1 MSPDTP
7 EPEAVWPWSTL
18 GLPKMPPDARDIRR
32 AYATALKQIDQARD
46 PEAFTTLRHA
56 YDDALSI
63 REGRSAQNAH
73 RRARKAAAAQ
83 PSPAEGDLVA
93 EKPPTPPPPTPEQL
107 AQIAKDTAMRDMV
120 ALVSNGNLFAP
131 ASVRILQALDNPLSH
146 APEAQR
152 PLRHACAQV
161 LRDMLRD
168 SEDGIPTLSPQITPE
183 CMLAL
188 DARFGWL
195 NDYIAFRQDFGH
207 HTTLQHELA
216 SRAYGNIQL
225 AARPVS
231 TEPAKTGIDA
241 RVLVFGGIILLKV
254 IVIATTN
261 SDAMTG
267 DDMLGLAG
275 FAAVVFALYWIY
287 KRLCRRFL
295 PVFAAIVT
303 AWLAAIV
310 PLLLYP
316 PDFATPGVKD
326 YSLAWLWLGVTN
338 IALFITCFKP
348 ASRWLVR
355 RFRARTNSR

>member
-1 MSPDTP
+1 M
-7 EPEAVWPWSTL
+7 
-18 GLPKMPPDARDIRR
+18 
-32 AYATALKQIDQARD
+32 
-46 PEAFTTLRHA
+46 
-56 YDDALSI
+56 
-63 REGRSAQNAH
+63 
-73 RRARKAAAAQ
+73 
-83 PSPAEGDLVA
+83 
-93 EKPPTPPPPTPEQL
+93 PPTPPPPTPEQV
-107 AQIAKDTAMRDMV
+107 AQIAKDTAIRDMV

-131 ASVRILQALDNPLSH
+131 ASVRILQALENPLSH

-254 IVIATTN
+254 ILIATTN

-275 FAAVVFALYWIY
+275 FAVVVFAPLLDLQ
-287 KRLCRRFL
+287 KTVPQVPARFSRQSSDRLACGNRAASALSARFSR
-295 PVFAAIVT
+295 PTASRIT
-303 AWLAAIV
+303 AWL
-310 PLLLYP
+310 
-316 PDFATPGVKD
+316 GCG
-326 YSLAWLWLGVTN
+326 LA
-338 IALFITCFKP
+338 
-348 ASRWLVR
+348 
-355 RFRARTNSR
+355 